1 MFTYNYLYLYIT
13 RNYHTSVLVG
23 QHLVYHD
30 PTRASFHLAPRSRLV
45 VRECSE
51 LSAGATGGREREAQT
66 VLVCFCNYCCTSRLA
81 DGAAPLPLPSYI
93 AGGNEGEVRPIE
105 ESWGVQDRS
114 ERKDS
119 TKGKASARKQG
130 ERGGTLERDIPEGK
144 QRERDGHEF
153 WTAQS
158 STRKR

>member
-51 LSAGATGGREREAQT
+51 LSAGATGGREREART
-66 VLVCFCNYCCTSRLA
+66 VINRVGCNFPELQLA
-81 DGAAPLPLPSYI
+81 LPHH
-93 AGGNEGEVRPIE
+93 N
-105 ESWGVQDRS
+105 D
-114 ERKDS
+114 
-119 TKGKASARKQG
+119 
-130 ERGGTLERDIPEGK
+130 
-144 QRERDGHEF
+144 
-153 WTAQS
+153 
-158 STRKR
+158 